1 MEGMSSSSRR
11 THLVAHVE
19 VCGSAGGK
27 MVCTRL
33 GRLVDGVA
41 VGLQRPR
48 VVLIHE
54 QRVGPLEQLYTTRR
68 TPHHKRLNT
77 HTTGGGVRLELELKK
92 NMDNIKMRR
101 LAPLN

>member
-1 MEGMSSSSRR
+1 MEGANSSRSR

-27 MVCTRL
+27 VVCTRL

-41 VGLQRPR
+41 VRLQRPR

-54 QRVGPLEQLYTTRR
+54 QRVGPLEQLYTTR
-68 TPHHKRLNT
+68 HT
-77 HTTGGGVRLELELKK
+77 HTTKIKHTQQGGLELELKK
-92 NMDNIKMRR
+92 EDTTLK
-101 LAPLN
+101 

>member
-1 MEGMSSSSRR
+1 MS

-27 MVCTRL
+27 VVCTRL

-41 VGLQRPR
+41 VRLQRPR

-54 QRVGPLEQLYTTRR
+54 QRVGPLKQLYTTRH
-68 TPHHKRLNT
+68 TTRLNT
-77 HTTGGGVRLELELKK
+77 TARGRGLELELKK
-92 NMDNIKMRR
+92 EYSTLK
-101 LAPLN
+101 